1 VDAPER
7 GDAAAV
13 PTRPARRAVATLAG
27 KEARAWLRSHAW
39 WSQPTI
45 FTVLL
50 AGAMA
55 LLPLG
60 VLRDTFAAEPGGV
73 LGAATGMFM
82 SLGAVAPAFGAIFWF
97 QNALVGERQSGTA
110 AWVLSK
116 PVPRWALP
124 TAKLVVNGGLLL
136 AASLVVPG
144 AVGYGVLALEAGGP
158 PPLGAFVAAL
168 GVLALHAAFYAALT
182 LAMGAVTDARGAV
195 LAVPI
200 AALLLGDALVG
211 AVPVLGRVSPWL
223 LGRGAGLLA
232 QGEPFPVPSALLA
245 TLALTVVLIA
255 VAVIRFGRQDL

>member
-1 VDAPER
+1 VAAPEPRAATVAPER
-7 GDAAAV
+7 S
-13 PTRPARRAVATLAG
+13 ARRAFLTLAG

-39 WSQPTI
+39 WSQPAV

-55 LLPLG
+55 LIPLG
-60 VLRDTFAAEPGGV
+60 ALRDTFAAEPGGV
-73 LGAATGMFM
+73 IGAATGMFM
-82 SLGAVAPAFGAIFWF
+82 SLAAVVPAFGAVFWF

-144 AVGYGVLALEAGGP
+144 AVAYGVLALEAGGP
-158 PPLGAFVAAL
+158 PAPGPFLAAL
-168 GVLALHAAFYAALT
+168 GVLALNAAFYAALT
-182 LAMGAVTDARGAV
+182 LAMGAVTDARGAI

-211 AVPVLGRVSPWL
+211 AVPVLARVSPWL

-245 TLALTVVLIA
+245 TLVLAAALIA
-255 VAVIRFGRQDL
+255 VALVRFGRQDL